1 MGENTE
7 TLQRFLALIESGAI
21 EEALRLMDPEVVI
34 HEAESLP
41 YSGDFHGPEGFIR
54 LAETVF
60 GLATLSLSEVRLLED
75 GDTVISR
82 SKAKF
87 TAPTGR
93 VLETEVV
100 ELYTFHNGRIID
112 IDAFY
117 KDTHAVVELLRSGPG
132 PSRPPTAGPPEAT
145 AARPSS

>member
-1 MGENTE
+1 MGRNTE
-7 TLQRFLALIESGAI
+7 TLQCFLALIESGAI
-21 EEALRLMDPEVVI
+21 EEALGLMHPEAVI

-60 GLATLSLSEVRLLED
+60 GLATLSLSDVRLMED

-82 SKAKF
+82 SRAKF
-87 TAPTGR
+87 TARATGR
-93 VLETEVV
+93 SLETEVV
-100 ELYTFHNGRIID
+100 ELYTFRDARIIE

-117 KDTHAVVELLRSGPG
+117 KDTHAVVELLRP
-132 PSRPPTAGPPEAT
+132 
-145 AARPSS
+145 